1 MCGTPAD
8 VENTM
13 VESVAGS
20 VVGSQLQNVRSS
32 VLALKV
38 DKEVSDA
45 TVRAI
50 TENATPD
57 REPPPSGRGRVVDLK
72 V

>member
-1 MCGTPAD
+1 
-8 VENTM
+8 M
-13 VESVAGS
+13 VDSVAGS
-20 VVGSQLQNVRSS
+20 VVGSQLQGVRSS
-32 VLALKV
+32 VVALKV

-45 TVRAI
+45 AVRSI

-57 REPPPSGRGRVVDLK
+57 REPPSSGRGRVVDIK